1 MKNAYNFILFIVLIL
16 LVATGCSRKKD
27 KFINRSWHSLN
38 TKYNILYNGGIALE
52 TGKTAINSTF
62 VDNYWNILPVERL
75 QPKDDII
82 LGGKAQDPNFG
93 RAEEKAVKAIQV
105 HGMNIKGKEKNPQ
118 IDESYILLGK
128 ARYFDNRFIPA
139 QEAFNYILFKYPAS
153 SNINLAKI
161 WRAKTNLRLEN
172 EGLAIKNLK
181 KLIESNKLSN
191 EDNVAASSALAQAY
205 ITTKALDSAIIQ
217 LQRASQLTK
226 DNHELGRLRFIEG
239 QLYSSLGIKD
249 SANLAFDQVIALN
262 RKTPRIYMISAY
274 LEKIKNFDFEND
286 NKLILETLLESLEL
300 NRENRPFLDKIY
312 HQIANYQIKN
322 NKDSLAIAYYN
333 KSLRTDSK
341 DAHLTAL
348 NYRILADLNFDYSE
362 YSLAGS
368 YYDSTLLS
376 LQDNSKSFR
385 AIKRKRDN
393 LEDVIYYE
401 AVAHET
407 DSVLRLVQLSQSEK
421 EAYFQTYIEN
431 LKLKEEAVEKA
442 DVTLMKPYLVPTLN
456 KVSKK
461 DKTFY
466 FYNPT
471 TVAFGKNEFVRIW
484 GARALEANW
493 RWSNKTVRNEEVV
506 ENELEEAEIE
516 ADKSR
521 FTIAYYLAQIPSEES
536 ALDSISK
543 ERNFA
548 YYQLGLIYKD
558 KFKEYTLSQN
568 KLEKLLKQ
576 FPEKRLVLP
585 TKYNLYKV
593 YSLLGLSQ
601 LKATL
606 KKDIIENHPDSRYAA
621 ILLNPELALLNNEN
635 SPQSLY
641 NNLYTQFELGNYQ
654 EVIDGCD
661 LQITRLDGDEIV
673 PKLELLKAT
682 SRARLYGFEAYKEG
696 LNFVAL
702 NYPSSLEGKKAA
714 QMYSTIIPELA
725 NKAFVEDSTQTNFK
739 VVFKFDRSEV
749 EEINTF
755 ETALSTAVE
764 EVDYFNLT
772 VSRDGYNTNTIF
784 VVVHGLKSVQGA
796 LGFVKILETE
806 NELIIS
812 KPFFGISSMN
822 YQIVQ
827 IHKNAEEYINSI
839 K

>member
-1 MKNAYNFILFIVLIL
+1 MLFVVLML
-16 LVATGCSRKKD
+16 FVATGCSRKKD

-62 VDNYWNILPVERL
+62 IDNYWDILPVERL
-75 QPKDDII
+75 QPTDDII

-181 KLIESNKLSN
+181 ELIESNKLSD

-205 ITTKALDSAIIQ
+205 ITIKALDSAIIQ

-249 SANLAFDQVIALN
+249 SSNLAFDQVIALN
-262 RKTPRIYMISAY
+262 RKTPRVYMISAH

-286 NKLILETLLESLEL
+286 NKLILETLLENLES

-407 DSVLRLVQLSQSEK
+407 DSVLRLVELSQSEK

-431 LKLKEEAVEKA
+431 LKLEEEALEKEDA
-442 DVTLMKPYLVPTLN
+442 TTREAYFVPTLN
-456 KVSKK
+456 EVRKK

-471 TVAFGKNEFVRIW
+471 TLAFGKNEFVRIW

-506 ENELEEAEIE
+506 EKEFEEAEME
-516 ADKSR
+516 VDKSR

-536 ALDSISK
+536 TLDSISK

-568 KLEKLLKQ
+568 KLEQLLKQ
-576 FPEKRLVLP
+576 FPEDRLVLP

-601 LKATL
+601 LQAIL
-606 KKDIIENHPDSRYAA
+606 KKDFLPSIKFNQTLQVSDDKYVSAAYIEIDKPVSIHNKSSWQVSMEFLNHSM
-621 ILLNPELALLNNEN
+621 IVFEN
-635 SPQSLY
+635 FYDLY
-641 NNLYTQFELGNYQ
+641 E
-654 EVIDGCD
+654 
-661 LQITRLDGDEIV
+661 
-673 PKLELLKAT
+673 
-682 SRARLYGFEAYKEG
+682 
-696 LNFVAL
+696 
-702 NYPSSLEGKKAA
+702 
-714 QMYSTIIPELA
+714 
-725 NKAFVEDSTQTNFK
+725 
-739 VVFKFDRSEV
+739 
-749 EEINTF
+749 
-755 ETALSTAVE
+755 
-764 EVDYFNLT
+764 
-772 VSRDGYNTNTIF
+772 NTI
-784 VVVHGLKSVQGA
+784 
-796 LGFVKILETE
+796 
-806 NELIIS
+806 
-812 KPFFGISSMN
+812 
-822 YQIVQ
+822 
-827 IHKNAEEYINSI
+827 KN
-839 K
+839 

>member
-1 MKNAYNFILFIVLIL
+1 MLFVVLML
-16 LVATGCSRKKD
+16 FVATGCSRKKD

-62 VDNYWNILPVERL
+62 IDNYWDILPVERL
-75 QPKDDII
+75 QPTDDII
-82 LGGKAQDPNFG
+82 LGDKAQDPNFG

-181 KLIESNKLSN
+181 ELIESNKLSN

-249 SANLAFDQVIALN
+249 SSNLAFDQVIALN
-262 RKTPRIYMISAY
+262 RKTPRVYMISAH

-286 NKLILETLLESLEL
+286 NKLILETLLENLES

-407 DSVLRLVQLSQSEK
+407 DSVLRLVELSQSEK

-431 LKLKEEAVEKA
+431 LKLEEEALEKEDA
-442 DVTLMKPYLVPTLN
+442 TTREAYFVPTLN
-456 KVSKK
+456 EVRKK

-471 TVAFGKNEFVRIW
+471 TLAFGKNEFVRIW

-506 ENELEEAEIE
+506 EKEFEEAEME
-516 ADKSR
+516 VDKSR

-536 ALDSISK
+536 ILDSISK

-568 KLEKLLKQ
+568 KLEQLLKQ
-576 FPEKRLVLP
+576 FPEDRLVLP

-601 LKATL
+601 LQAIL
-606 KKDIIENHPDSRYAA
+606 KKDIIENHKDSRYAA

-812 KPFFGISSMN
+812 KPYFGISSMN

-827 IHKNAEEYINSI
+827 IHKNAERYIKSI

>member
-82 LGGKAQDPNFG
+82 LGGKVQDPNFG

-181 KLIESNKLSN
+181 ELIESNKLSN

-205 ITTKALDSAIIQ
+205 ITTKAIDSAIIQ
-217 LQRASQLTK
+217 LQRASKLTK

-376 LQDNSKSFR
+376 LQDNSRLFR

-431 LKLKEEAVEKA
+431 LKLEEEAVEKS
-442 DVTLMKPYLVPTLN
+442 DVTTMKSYFVPSLN

-714 QMYSTIIPELA
+714 QMYTTIIPELA
-725 NKAFVEDSTQTNFK
+725 NKVFVEDSTQTNFK
-739 VVFKFDRSEV
+739 VFFRFDRSEI
-749 EEINTF
+749 EEINSF
-755 ETALSTAVE
+755 ETALSAAVE

-772 VSRDGYNTNTIF
+772 ISRDGYNTNTIF

>member
-1 MKNAYNFILFIVLIL
+1 MLFVVLML
-16 LVATGCSRKKD
+16 FVATGCSRKKD

-62 VDNYWNILPVERL
+62 IDNYWDILPVERL
-75 QPKDDII
+75 QPTDDII
-82 LGGKAQDPNFG
+82 LGDKAQDPNFG

-181 KLIESNKLSN
+181 ELIESNKLSD

-205 ITTKALDSAIIQ
+205 ITIKALDSAIIQ

-249 SANLAFDQVIALN
+249 SSNLAFDQVIALN
-262 RKTPRIYMISAY
+262 RKTPRVYMISAH

-286 NKLILETLLESLEL
+286 NKLILETLLENLES

-407 DSVLRLVQLSQSEK
+407 DSVLRLVELSQSEK

-431 LKLKEEAVEKA
+431 LKLEEEALEKEDA
-442 DVTLMKPYLVPTLN
+442 TTREAYFVPTLN
-456 KVSKK
+456 EVRKK

-471 TVAFGKNEFVRIW
+471 TLAFGKNEFVRIW

-506 ENELEEAEIE
+506 EKEFEEAEME
-516 ADKSR
+516 VDKSR

-536 ALDSISK
+536 TLDSISK

-558 KFKEYTLSQN
+558 KFKEYILSQN
-568 KLEKLLKQ
+568 KLEQLLKQ
-576 FPEKRLVLP
+576 FPEDRLVLP

-601 LKATL
+601 SQAIL
-606 KKDIIENHPDSRYAA
+606 KKDIIENHKDSRYAA

-812 KPFFGISSMN
+812 KPYFGISSMN

-827 IHKNAEEYINSI
+827 IHKNAERYIKSI